1 MHPDILRVFSNTSSM
16 KNIFII
22 SGAAGSGKDSVID
35 GLQARMPLNRIIT
48 TTSRAMRPIESEGHP
63 YSFVTPEA
71 FKQAIEAGEFVEY
84 SVNENGGLYGVT
96 KSELERVS
104 KMSGIAVWRVD
115 WKGVVTIKKLY
126 PEIPAIYISAPL
138 EILEKRLRTRDAG
151 KDEHYFKE
159 RMAYTREWLKHL
171 DIYDYRVEN
180 EEGALDQTIKQVSN
194 IIAKHQESH

>member
-1 MHPDILRVFSNTSSM
+1 M

-35 GLQARMPLNRIIT
+35 GLQSLLPLNRIIT
-48 TTSRAMRPIESEGHP
+48 TTSRAMRPTESEGHP
-63 YSFVTPEA
+63 YYFVSPEA
-71 FKQAIEAGEFVEY
+71 FKQRIEANEFVEY

-96 KSELERVS
+96 KTELERVS
-104 KMSGIAVWRVD
+104 ALTDIAIWRVD
-115 WKGVVTIKKLY
+115 WKGVVSIKELY

-151 KDEHYFKE
+151 KDEHYFEE

-180 EEGALDQTIKQVSN
+180 EEGALEQTIERVAR
-194 IIAKHQESH
+194 IITEHQDQH

>member
-1 MHPDILRVFSNTSSM
+1 M

-35 GLQARMPLNRIIT
+35 GLQSLLPLNRIIT
-48 TTSRAMRPIESEGHP
+48 TTSRAMRPTESEGQP
-63 YSFVTPEA
+63 YYFVSPEV
-71 FKQAIEAGEFVEY
+71 FKQSIEANEFVEY

-96 KSELERVS
+96 KTELERVS
-104 KMSGIAVWRVD
+104 ALTDIAIWRVD
-115 WKGVVTIKKLY
+115 WKGVVSIKELY

-138 EILEKRLRTRDAG
+138 EILEKRLRTRVAG
-151 KDEHYFKE
+151 KDEHYFEE

-180 EEGALDQTIKQVSN
+180 EEGALEQTIERVAR
-194 IIAKHQESH
+194 IIPEHQDQH